1 MNLALNKSRQTHKD
15 KILFPV
21 SGITKQ
27 NVLEYYDAISDY
39 ILPYLK
45 DRPLTM
51 QRFPNGIDK
60 EGFFQKHIPD
70 YFPDWIPT
78 ANVKKQGGWINHVLC
93 NSKDVLSYLVS
104 QYALTFHV
112 TLSRIDKIEYPD
124 KLIFDLDPPEG
135 NFKLAIKAAKALR
148 TLLENELEL
157 KAYVMTSGSKGLHVA
172 IPLNADKPFDDIHEF
187 SKLVSNYICN
197 NNPNEFTTAV
207 RKDKRKGRLF
217 IDYIRNSYGQTSVV
231 PFSIRAIENAPV
243 ATPLSWDELDNRSLT
258 AQTYTIDNIIDRLEK
273 KTNPWKDFE
282 QNAKSVDSAMH
293 KIKNMTY

>member
-1 MNLALNKSRQTHKD
+1 MNLSLNKSRQTHKD

-27 NVLEYYDAISDY
+27 NVLEYYYTISDY

-78 ANVKKQGGWINHVLC
+78 VKVKKQGGSVNHVLC

-124 KLIFDLDPPEG
+124 KLIFDLDPPKDD
-135 NFKLAIKAAKALR
+135 FKLAIKAAKAVR
-148 TLLENELEL
+148 NLLENELEL
-157 KAYVMTSGSKGLHVA
+157 KAFLMTTGSRGLHIAV
-172 IPLNADKPFDDIHEF
+172 PLKADESFDTMHEF
-187 SKLVSNYICN
+187 SRLVSHYICSN
-197 NNPNEFTTAV
+197 SPNEFTTAV

-217 IDYIRNSYGQTSVV
+217 IDYIRNSYGQTSVA

-243 ATPLSWDELDNRSLT
+243 ATLLSWDELDNRALT
-258 AQTYTIDNIIDRLEK
+258 AQTYTIDNIVDRLEK
-273 KTNPWKDFE
+273 KTNPWEDFE
-282 QNAKSVDSAMH
+282 QNAKSTDSAMH
-293 KIKNMTY
+293 KIKKMT